1 MNREI
6 GWVLSMTLS
15 SEQNEPAMLAD
26 FSTKKNG
33 KNIGMK
39 NNKIKQNSRKTR
51 TEGKKNDE

>member
-1 MNREI
+1 
-6 GWVLSMTLS
+6 MTLS
-15 SEQNEPAMLAD
+15 SEQNEPAMSAD
-26 FSTKKNG
+26 FSTKTTG